1 MGKIKT
7 SLLLPINRLSV
18 SFTQPNHHQRER
30 EREREREGKGN
41 QTKQTNKQKREAGR
55 DPRSSITRVGF
66 DRSNEAVRD
75 DIVNA

>member
-30 EREREREGKGN
+30 EREREREKETKPN
-41 QTKQTNKQKREAGR
+41 KQTNKRGR
-55 DPRSSITRVGF
+55 QGEIHARLSRGSALI
-66 DRSNEAVRD
+66 AAMKLCAM
-75 DIVNA
+75 I